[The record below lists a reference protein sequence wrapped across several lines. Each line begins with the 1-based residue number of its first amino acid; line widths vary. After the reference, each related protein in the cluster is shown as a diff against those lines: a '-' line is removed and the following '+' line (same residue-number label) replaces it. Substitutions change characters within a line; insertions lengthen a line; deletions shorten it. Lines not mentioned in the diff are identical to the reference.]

1 MLCYAAIHA
10 LFRISGD
17 RHKALPKTMPKTA
30 TGAFQ
35 HPDRRHQ
42 RPSKIEAGGTHES
55 PDATKSVQ
63 EACKRCFPRH
73 VMTNAGPVLYY
84 VVLCY
89 AAIHALHRIR
99 GDTRKAWP
107 KTMAKTANGALQH
120 PARRHQRPSK
130 IEAGGTHESPEA
142 TKSVHE
148 ACKRC
153 PRHTQERPRAAQK
166 QPKCGQDAP
175 KTGLGGTQTPPK
187 TNPASSKTRTGH
199 DRHRQ
204 PPSPGC
210 RNVFSRFVALR
221 ALLAKCAP
229 TQ

>member
-17 RHKALPKTMPKTA
+17 RHKAWPKTMAKTA

-35 HPDRRHQ
+35 HPDWRHQ

-55 PDATKSVQ
+55 PDATKSAQ
-63 EACKRCFPRH
+63 EACKRCLPRH

-120 PARRHQRPSK
+120 PARRHQRRPKSRLEAPTRARRQPRASMSLQKVPKTHPRASK
-130 IEAGGTHESPEA
+130 S
-142 TKSVHE
+142 
-148 ACKRC
+148 C
-153 PRHTQERPRAAQK
+153 PKAAQARPRRAQDRFGRHPDPSENEPGK
-166 QPKCGQDAP
+166 LQDAYWP
-175 KTGLGGTQTPPK
+175 R
-187 TNPASSKTRTGH
+187 SS
-199 DRHRQ
+199 
-204 PPSPGC
+204 
-210 RNVFSRFVALR
+210 
-221 ALLAKCAP
+221 
-229 TQ
+229 

>member
-10 LFRISGD
+10 SCRISSD
-17 RHKALPKTMPKTA
+17 RHKAWPKTMAKTA
-30 TGAFQ
+30 TEAFQ

-55 PDATKSVQ
+55 PGATKSVQ

-130 IEAGGTHESPEA
+130 IEAEA
-142 TKSVHE
+142 PMR
-148 ACKRC
+148 A
-153 PRHTQERPRAAQK
+153 QMRPRVFKKRANSAQETSKSLQKLPKSGPSAA
-166 QPKCGQDAP
+166 
-175 KTGLGGTQTPPK
+175 
-187 TNPASSKTRTGH
+187 KTRPGQARETP
-199 DRHRQ
+199 R
-204 PPSPGC
+204 PP
-210 RNVFSRFVALR
+210 
-221 ALLAKCAP
+221 
-229 TQ
+229 